1 MHLKV
6 HQWSLLRLSCSSST
20 MSRGRITAQREE
32 TGCQLS
38 TFLTSWINRSRR
50 PNSQDKN
57 KQEASTDLSSELSD
71 IKRHQLSPGLVTV
84 SNVLKGFG
92 GVLASFFDED
102 FVTARVL

>member
-1 MHLKV
+1 
-6 HQWSLLRLSCSSST
+6 
-20 MSRGRITAQREE
+20 MSAFNFPHI
-32 TGCQLS
+32 LD
-38 TFLTSWINRSRR
+38 RSRR

-57 KQEASTDLSSELSD
+57 KQEESTDLPSELSD

-102 FVTARVL
+102 FVTARVLWGTEKHGVKGG